1 MSSFLETWKLY
12 GIQLVGGGGG
22 KKPLTSSMGLMI
34 YRTYI
39 VLYDFVLGIFVYM
52 YRYILLLCM

>member
-1 MSSFLETWKLY
+1 MAYT
-12 GIQLVGGGGG
+12 GGGGGG